1 MQNSL
6 EIETGHW
13 NKTICGEHTCICK
26 LCSKDIGDEFHNQF
40 LSYIYIESYNNNHD
54 NVMIT
59 FTHIY

>member
-26 LCSKDIGDEFHNQF
+26 LCSKDIGDEIGICCLYAKHAA
-40 LSYIYIESYNNNHD
+40 LRRKYKD
-54 NVMIT
+54 
-59 FTHIY
+59 